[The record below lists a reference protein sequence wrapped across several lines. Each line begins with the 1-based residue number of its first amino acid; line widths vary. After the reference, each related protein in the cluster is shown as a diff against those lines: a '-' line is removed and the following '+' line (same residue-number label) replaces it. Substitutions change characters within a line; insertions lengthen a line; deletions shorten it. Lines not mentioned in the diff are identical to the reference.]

1 MIRSQ
6 STPQESE
13 LESRLRQLTEAVIQK
28 QSLVETLSAE
38 KSSLLLQLE
47 RMEVFLVCVFFFET
61 LSLN

>member
-1 MIRSQ
+1 MLRSQ

-38 KSSLLLQLE
+38 KSSLTLQME
-47 RMEVFLVCVFFFET
+47 RMEVRL
-61 LSLN
+61 